1 LLLSSEIDGEEREYV
16 ETIRSSGDI
25 LISTINDILDF
36 SKIEGGKM
44 ELESQPFDLVEC
56 IEASLDLVSQ
66 AAAKK
71 GLRLSYLV
79 ESKVPRMIVGDLT
92 RLRQILVNLLSNAVK
107 FTEAGTISVT
117 VSARAYGNMYEIR
130 FQVKDTGIGISPD
143 RMDRLFHS
151 FSQGDASTTRK
162 YGGTGLGLAISK
174 RLAELMGGAVHAES
188 EPGVGSTFHFT
199 ILAEIV
205 PDPLSKELQG
215 KRLLLASKDKRLSE
229 TLCVHLDSSSLKPEI
244 AGSAKV
250 ALEMISER
258 RFDLLILDS
267 NLEGREE
274 LMEMIEAQAFEAIV
288 VQMPLDGESTSF
300 AVSMPIVPSALGEE
314 IRKVLCKMPLQRT
327 IPMHA
332 ACLAPAKGADLRI
345 LLAED
350 NVVNQKVALRML
362 ERLGYR
368 ADAVANGL
376 EVLQAL
382 DRMPYEVVL
391 MDVQMPD
398 MDGLEATKKI
408 RTLPQKRQPYIIAM
422 TAHAMKG
429 DREECLQAGMNDYV
443 SKPVRIEELQGALER
458 SRLDA
463 IGFGLVDSDH
473 LSQTADG
480 K

>member
-1 LLLSSEIDGEEREYV
+1 
-16 ETIRSSGDI
+16 
-25 LISTINDILDF
+25 
-36 SKIEGGKM
+36 M
-44 ELESQPFDLVEC
+44 
-56 IEASLDLVSQ
+56 
-66 AAAKK
+66 
-71 GLRLSYLV
+71 
-79 ESKVPRMIVGDLT
+79 
-92 RLRQILVNLLSNAVK
+92 
-107 FTEAGTISVT
+107 
-117 VSARAYGNMYEIR
+117 
-130 FQVKDTGIGISPD
+130 
-143 RMDRLFHS
+143 
-151 FSQGDASTTRK
+151 
-162 YGGTGLGLAISK
+162 
-174 RLAELMGGAVHAES
+174 
-188 EPGVGSTFHFT
+188 
-199 ILAEIV
+199 
-205 PDPLSKELQG
+205 
-215 KRLLLASKDKRLSE
+215 
-229 TLCVHLDSSSLKPEI
+229 
-244 AGSAKV
+244 
-250 ALEMISER
+250 
-258 RFDLLILDS
+258 ILDS

-274 LMEMIEAQAFEAIV
+274 LMEMIEAQALEAIV

-408 RTLPQKRQPYIIAM
+408 RALPPKRQPYIIAM

-473 LSQTADG
+473 LSQMADG